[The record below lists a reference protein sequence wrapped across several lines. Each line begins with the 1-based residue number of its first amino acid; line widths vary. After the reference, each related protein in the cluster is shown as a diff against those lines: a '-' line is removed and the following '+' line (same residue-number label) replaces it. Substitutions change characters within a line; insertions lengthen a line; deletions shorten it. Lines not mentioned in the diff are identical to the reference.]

1 MRRSRPKPSAPAD
14 TTRGLGRI
22 WRQGRLLT
30 ILLVFALTALRLW
43 DPSPL
48 SAARLGF
55 FDLLQ
60 QMSQKPAPASP
71 VAVINI
77 DEASLARFGQWPWA
91 RGRIAE
97 LVTAAAD
104 QGAKVVGFTIL
115 FAEPERSVADLI
127 SAIPDLPAD
136 IAARLLGLGGD
147 IGLAKSFGRVPVVL
161 GTVIDEPVGTRPLWS
176 DAKDALQDGVFSASR
191 DPRDFLPAYRR
202 AIGNLPLL
210 EDASALS
217 GALVVT
223 PDTAGIIREAPLAVR
238 VAGKIVPSLAAAMV
252 RIGSGAK
259 LDLRISSWGIG
270 AVQTPGGL
278 LPTDRGGD
286 IWLAYAR
293 PDARRYVSAATLLQ
307 GESAL
312 DALRGKYVLI
322 GTTVAGLA
330 EYHATPLG
338 TRLPG
343 IEIQAQI
350 LDSLLTGHVLH
361 RPLALAAAEIA
372 APLAVALFGLFL
384 VRGGRL
390 PPFAG
395 LSTIGVLALFP
406 LAWLLHAQ
414 VDLLLDPIYPATASL
429 LVAGF
434 LVVTEIVAARR
445 AAERAVQEREAR
457 LRELQVEILGLSRIA
472 AIEQMSS
479 ALAHELNQPLA
490 AIANFTQASLR
501 LLKQDGDQS
510 GKVGTYLEK
519 AVGQVDRAAAI
530 IAGLRNLVQRGE
542 TTRAPEDV
550 NSVVTEAVETAFI
563 GAPAGPISVAYEL
576 APSLPPA
583 PINRIQIQQVILNL
597 VRNAVEAMRPQ
608 GQGKLTIGTA
618 LTDDAIEV
626 SIADTGPGV
635 PPEFEEQLFKPFATT
650 KDTGMGI
657 GLSISRSIVT
667 AHDGELHAARNAEGG
682 MIFRFTLPLS
692 ETADEAAGET

>member
-1 MRRSRPKPSAPAD
+1 
-14 TTRGLGRI
+14 
-22 WRQGRLLT
+22 LLT
-30 ILLVFALTALRLW
+30 ILLVVALTMLRLW
-43 DPSPL
+43 DPAPL

-60 QMSQKPAPASP
+60 QTSQGPARASP

-77 DEASLARFGQWPWA
+77 DEASLERFGQWPWP
-91 RGRIAE
+91 RGRIAD
-97 LVTAAAD
+97 LVAAAAD

-127 SAIPDLPAD
+127 SIIPDLPAD
-136 IAARLLGLGGD
+136 VAARIMGMAGD
-147 IGLAKSFGRVPVVL
+147 DDLAISFRRVPVVL
-161 GTVIDEPVGTRPLWS
+161 GTVILEPVGTRALWS
-176 DAKDALQDGVFSASR
+176 DTKDALQDGVFSASH
-191 DPRDFLPAYRR
+191 DPQGVLAAYHR

-223 PDTAGIIREAPLAVR
+223 PDAAGIIRKAPLAVR
-238 VAGKIVPSLAAAMV
+238 AAGRIVPSLAAAMA
-252 RIGSGAK
+252 RIGGGAK
-259 LDLRISSWGIG
+259 LELKVSRWGIEG
-270 AVQTPGGL
+270 VQTSGGL
-278 LPTDRGGD
+278 LATDRGGD

-293 PDARRYVSAATLLQ
+293 PDPKRYVSAAALLD
-307 GESAL
+307 GETAP
-312 DALRGKYVLI
+312 DALRDKYVLI
-322 GTTVAGLA
+322 GTTVAGIA

-350 LDSLLTGHVLH
+350 LDSLLTGHALR
-361 RPLALAAAEIA
+361 RPAMLALAEIA
-372 APLAVALFGLFL
+372 APIGIALFGLYL
-384 VRGGRL
+384 VRRRRL
-390 PPFAG
+390 PLLAY
-395 LSTIGVLALFP
+395 LSTLGALALFP
-406 LAWLLHAQ
+406 LAWLAHAQ
-414 VDLLLDPIYPATASL
+414 ANLLLDPIYPAAASL

-445 AAERAVQEREAR
+445 AAERDVQEREAR
-457 LRELQVEILGLSRIA
+457 LRELQVEILGLSRVA

-510 GKVGTYLEK
+510 AKVGTYLEK

-530 IAGLRNLVQRGE
+530 ISGLRNLVQRGE

-550 NSVVTEAVETAFI
+550 NSVVREAVETAFI
-563 GAPAGPISVAYEL
+563 GAPAEPVSILYEL
-576 APSLPPA
+576 TQGLPPA

-597 VRNAVEAMRPQ
+597 VRNAVEAMRAQ
-608 GQGKLTIGTA
+608 GQGKLTIRTA
-618 LTDDAIEV
+618 LIDDAVEV
-626 SIADTGPGV
+626 GVADTGPGV

-667 AHDGELHAARNAEGG
+667 AHGGELHAERNPAGG
-682 MIFRFTLPLS
+682 MIFRFSLPL
-692 ETADEAAGET
+692 AEAEESVGES